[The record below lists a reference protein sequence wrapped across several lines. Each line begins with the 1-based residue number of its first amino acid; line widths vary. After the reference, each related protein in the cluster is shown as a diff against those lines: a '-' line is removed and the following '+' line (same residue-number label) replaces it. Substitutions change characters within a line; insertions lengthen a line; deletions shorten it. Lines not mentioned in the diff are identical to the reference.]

1 MDDQRRDAPPQYP
14 SGSRGQPPPVPGEF
28 GSRFIALTTC
38 NIQEFLLNLVEIAT
52 KL

>member
-14 SGSRGQPPPVPGEF
+14 NGSRGQPPPVPLEF
-28 GSRFIALTTC
+28 GFRLVALTTR